1 MSQTA
6 TDLSTH
12 GASNEQHDAWDEQVL
27 SRRRFMH
34 ITFWAATSISV
45 AAIGLPATQYLAGHA
60 VAKDGGKWVELGAL
74 TAFKPDAVNRVTYT
88 VRAKDAWRTIER
100 VGVLYAYSEDG
111 GQSYVVLD
119 GTLASGLRCA
129 LESRGEP
136 FCLSLSCRSLYPS
149 RRGDLQPGAACA
161 DTDASQN
168 RERHTLGASLGGNHE
183 Q

>member
-6 TDLSTH
+6 TDPSTH
-12 GASNEQHDAWDEQVL
+12 GANDEQHDAWDEQVL

-34 ITFWAATSISV
+34 ITFWAATSVSV

-60 VAKDGGKWVELGAL
+60 AAKDGGKWVELGAL

-111 GQSYVVLD
+111 GQSYVILD
-119 GTLASGLRCA
+119 GTCSHLGCVVHWKADENHFACPCHAGHFTR
-129 LESRGEP
+129 RGEVISGP
-136 FCLSLSCRSLYPS
+136 APHALTQMPAKIENGILWV
-149 RRGDLQPGAACA
+149 QV
-161 DTDASQN
+161 
-168 RERHTLGASLGGNHE
+168 
-183 Q
+183 